1 MPAYVEGPCLR
12 HGPSKRPAILYNRMV
27 HTCSSGDAIWVSFEP
42 SSIILTKE
50 ETSMLFYPEDAQV
63 PAGLRTGEFV
73 LEPLRTTHVEL
84 DYAALME
91 SKAML
96 RRWSQSDW
104 PSDDFT
110 LEENYKDLDE
120 HEREHQQRVAFTY
133 TVLNPEATECL
144 GCVYI
149 RPLAP
154 FLEQEDA
161 RAAPEAGPYRART
174 AFWVRQS
181 RLADDL
187 DRRLLLA
194 LISWFERDWAFS
206 RVVFFTSGRDE
217 RQMRIF
223 AEAGLRQIYVKEQV
237 EDSSGQVERW
247 VVYA

>member
-1 MPAYVEGPCLR
+1 
-12 HGPSKRPAILYNRMV
+12 
-27 HTCSSGDAIWVSFEP
+27 
-42 SSIILTKE
+42 
-50 ETSMLFYPEDAQV
+50 MLFYPEGAKV
-63 PAGLRTGEFV
+63 PDGLRTGEFV

-91 SKAML
+91 SKVML

-104 PSDDFT
+104 PADDFT
-110 LEENYKDLDE
+110 LEDNYTDLDE

-133 TVLNPEATECL
+133 TVLNPAATACL

-154 FLEQEDA
+154 FLEREDA
-161 RAAPEAGPYRART
+161 RAAPEGGTYRART

-187 DRRLLLA
+187 DRRVLLA
-194 LISWFERDWAFS
+194 LINWFKRDWAFS
-206 RVVFFTSGRDE
+206 RVVFFTSDHNE
-217 RQMRIF
+217 RQMQIF
-223 AEAGLRQIYVKEQV
+223 AEAGLRQRYVKEQA
-237 EDSSGQVERW
+237 EESSGHVARL

>member
-1 MPAYVEGPCLR
+1 
-12 HGPSKRPAILYNRMV
+12 
-27 HTCSSGDAIWVSFEP
+27 
-42 SSIILTKE
+42 
-50 ETSMLFYPEDAQV
+50 MLFYPEGAKV
-63 PAGLRTGEFV
+63 PDGLRTGEFV

-91 SKAML
+91 SKVML

-104 PSDDFT
+104 PADDFT
-110 LEENYKDLDE
+110 LEDNYTDLDE

-133 TVLNPEATECL
+133 TVLNPAATACL

-161 RAAPEAGPYRART
+161 RAAPEGGTYRART

-187 DRRLLLA
+187 DRCLLLA
-194 LISWFERDWAFS
+194 LINWFKRDWAFS
-206 RVVFFTSGRDE
+206 RVVFFTSAHNE
-217 RQMRIF
+217 RQMQIF
-223 AEAGLRQIYVKEQV
+223 AEAGLRQRYVKEQV
-237 EDSSGQVERW
+237 EEPSGHVARL
-247 VVYA
+247 VVYD